1 MGFQEFFT
9 IVRAR
14 WRLALYIFVAVAA
27 GISCLPLLMHTKYT
41 ASAFLVVDPQFDPVA
56 GGVGLP
62 DTVLASYLN
71 TQADIIT
78 SERVA
83 RQVAKASGLDQ
94 LPALRESWRAKTEG
108 KIDID
113 VWLAH
118 MLLTGKRVVA
128 APPVSTS
135 VAGSAARQTNVLE
148 IAVTWTDAQLAADI
162 ANSFANTAIETN
174 IDLKI
179 QPAKQYATYFDQRL
193 AALRADLERKQ
204 KKLSDFQNLKGIVA
218 TDDKLDVEN
227 ARLAEL
233 TTQLVTVQTLR
244 QDAQSRERQGNGSD
258 HDFLPE
264 VLQSPEIASIK
275 SALATAESKRTE
287 IAASLGK
294 NHPDYQAAEAD
305 VVNLRARLADET
317 KKIVSS
323 LGSTAQVSVRRENEL
338 REAVESQKKR
348 VLELKNAHDEA
359 ANLESDV
366 LTAQRDIDAVSQRF
380 AQSSLESLAHQ
391 TNVVLLSPA
400 TVPMEP
406 SSPKVLLFIAAGLFL
421 GLVCGLGGTLIF
433 EMRDKRLRQESDLVR
448 LSGVPV
454 LGRLGTLKPESQFA
468 S

>member
-1 MGFQEFFT
+1 
-9 IVRAR
+9 
-14 WRLALYIFVAVAA
+14 
-27 GISCLPLLMHTKYT
+27 
-41 ASAFLVVDPQFDPVA
+41 
-56 GGVGLP
+56 
-62 DTVLASYLN
+62 
-71 TQADIIT
+71 
-78 SERVA
+78 
-83 RQVAKASGLDQ
+83 
-94 LPALRESWRAKTEG
+94 
-108 KIDID
+108 
-113 VWLAH
+113 
-118 MLLTGKRVVA
+118 
-128 APPVSTS
+128 
-135 VAGSAARQTNVLE
+135 
-148 IAVTWTDAQLAADI
+148 
-162 ANSFANTAIETN
+162 
-174 IDLKI
+174 
-179 QPAKQYATYFDQRL
+179 L

-233 TTQLVTVQTLR
+233 STQLVTVQTLR